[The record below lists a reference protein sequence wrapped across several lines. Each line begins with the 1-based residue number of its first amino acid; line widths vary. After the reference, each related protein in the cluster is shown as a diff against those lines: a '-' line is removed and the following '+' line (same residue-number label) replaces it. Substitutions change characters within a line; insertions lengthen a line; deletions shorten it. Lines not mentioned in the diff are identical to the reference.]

1 MSQKT
6 ATIKPHFPHPI
17 LITVRLS
24 AILLLAATTVIAQDA
39 SWELGVRKVP
49 APEGVSGE
57 LHDSI
62 KATAQPDVQAR
73 KNGVPKKVFEG
84 MSHADYL
91 AVHDS
96 PGSERLF
103 REIGDFFK
111 AHLTS
116 E

>member
-1 MSQKT
+1 M
-6 ATIKPHFPHPI
+6 ATIYPHFLHPI
-17 LITVRLS
+17 LTPVRLS

-39 SWELGVRKVP
+39 PRELGVRKVP
-49 APEGVSGE
+49 APGGVSGE

-73 KNGVPKKVFEG
+73 KNAVPKKVFEG
-84 MSHADYL
+84 MPHADYP
-91 AVHDS
+91 AVLDS
-96 PGSERLF
+96 PGSEQLF